1 MFSALVRRFIT
12 PIRRTR
18 RKGCRKQLSSS
29 ILQCLSIETLECRI
43 NLDAYI
49 DIEGVHVDITL
60 PKYDDQ
66 GVLIGY
72 VNYSYGPMPG
82 SGDYFGGP
90 GIVTVTPY
98 PADYDPE
105 NHHDYVIDTLPYQ
118 DVLMTAAAQALVD
131 NPPDYNLLLGSTC
144 VGQTTAILQAGE
156 ISGPWYVG
164 DPSTGYGYDDWLE
177 DWIDGVTPLNDQD
190 VEGTGSSSS
199 DDSSGASSGGN
210 DSGSSGGD
218 NVPAP
223 PPAPMPPPATT
234 PPTNPWVRDPDGFMV
249 NTVTLERILGP
260 GPKY

>member
-12 PIRRTR
+12 PIRRT
-18 RKGCRKQLSSS
+18 CRKRCRRQLSSS
-29 ILQCLSIETLECRI
+29 VSQSLSIEPLECRI

-60 PKYDDQ
+60 PKYDEQ

-72 VNYSYGPMPG
+72 VNYSYGPA

-90 GIVTVTPY
+90 GTVTVSEH

-118 DVLMTAAAQALVD
+118 DALMTAAAQALVD

-164 DPSTGYGYDDWLE
+164 DPWSGGGFDDWLE

-199 DDSSGASSGGN
+199 DDSGGASSAGN

-223 PPAPMPPPATT
+223 PPPPVT
-234 PPTNPWVRDPDGFMV
+234 PPTANPWVREPDGFMV
-249 NTVTLERILGP
+249 NTVTGERILGP
-260 GPKY
+260 GPKS

>member
-1 MFSALVRRFIT
+1 MFSAILRRLI
-12 PIRRTR
+12 
-18 RKGCRKQLSSS
+18 SS
-29 ILQCLSIETLECRI
+29 IRHQGRRAPFAPAASACVLIESLEQRV

-60 PKYDDQ
+60 PEYDDQ

-72 VNYSYGPMPG
+72 VNYSYGPT
-82 SGDYFGGP
+82 SDDYFGGR
-90 GIVTVTPY
+90 GAVTVKPY
-98 PADYDPE
+98 PADWDPE

-118 DVLMTAAAQALVD
+118 DALMTAAAQALVD

-164 DPSTGYGYDDWLE
+164 DPWTGHGYDDWLE

-190 VEGTGSSSS
+190 VEGTGSSSA
-199 DDSSGASSGGN
+199 DDSSGVSGGGN
-210 DSGSSGGD
+210 DSGSSGGE

-223 PPAPMPPPATT
+223 PPAPMPPPVLPTT
-234 PPTNPWVRDPDGFMV
+234 TRVNPWIRYPDGTMH
-249 NTVTLERILGP
+249 NTETGATYLGP

>member
-1 MFSALVRRFIT
+1 MFAAIFRGLIS
-12 PIRRTR
+12 PIRRNCR
-18 RKGCRKQLSSS
+18 RIRFRPQVSS
-29 ILQCLSIETLECRI
+29 IIFVETLEQRV

-72 VNYSYGPMPG
+72 MNYSYGPTT
-82 SGDYFGGP
+82 GDYFGGP
-90 GIVTVTPY
+90 SAVTVGEH
-98 PADYDPE
+98 PADWDPE

-118 DVLMTAAAQALVD
+118 DVLMAAAAQALVD
-131 NPPDYNLLLGSTC
+131 NPPDYNLLFGSTC

-156 ISGPWYVG
+156 ISGPWYVR
-164 DPSTGYGYDDWLE
+164 DPWSGYGYDDWLE
-177 DWIDGVTPLNDQD
+177 DWINGVTPLNDQD

-223 PPAPMPPPATT
+223 PPAPMPTPAPATT
-234 PPTNPWVRDPDGFMV
+234 TTNPWVRYPDGTML
-249 NTVTLERILGP
+249 NTTTGQTYLGP